1 MNGSQHPLALAL
13 TELPPAKP
21 QTRDDLGQFFTPD
34 WAAEALVERYFGDLS
49 SADRVI
55 EPTCG
60 RGAFLRA
67 IPREVPA
74 LGVEIDER
82 LAREAVRMSGRPVVV
97 GDFRA
102 VDLPW
107 TPTAMIGNPP
117 FQLRTIEGILE
128 RAHDLLPEDGR
139 VGLILP
145 CYVFQTPA
153 TVERIAARWSM
164 RQDMIPRTLFQG
176 GGLLSK
182 PLCFALLH
190 KGRTRGMVG
199 FALYHEAAA
208 VARLQARYR
217 ALLAEGEGSVWAA
230 VTRAALEALGGRAT
244 LAALY
249 REIEGARPTANRWW
263 REKVRQQLQRLAV
276 RVDAGTWA
284 LPEAA

>member
-1 MNGSQHPLALAL
+1 MIQF
-13 TELPPAKP
+13 ELNSLPAGP
-21 QTRDDLGQFFTPD
+21 APVVEPDDRMLGQWMTPD
-34 WAAEALVERYFGDLS
+34 WAAEELTKRYFGDLTG
-49 SADRVI
+49 ADRVI

-67 IPREVPA
+67 IPRDVPA

-82 LAREAVRMSGRPVVV
+82 LARAAVSLSGRPVVV

-107 TPTAMIGNPP
+107 TPTAIVGNPP
-117 FQLRTIEGILE
+117 FQMRVIEGVLA
-128 RAHDLLPEDGR
+128 RAFDLLPEDGR
-139 VGLILP
+139 CGLILP
-145 CYVFQTPA
+145 CYTLQTPG
-153 TVERIAARWSM
+153 TIERLAARWSI
-164 RQDMIPRTLFQG
+164 RQDMIPRTLFPR
-176 GGLLSK
+176 LSM

-190 KGRTRGMVG
+190 KGRTRGLVG

-217 ALLAEGEGSVWAA
+217 KMLDKGEGATWAA
-230 VTRAALEALGGRAT
+230 VTRAALEALGGSAT

-249 REIEGARPTANRWW
+249 REIEGKRPTDNRWW
-263 REKVRQQLQRLAV
+263 REKVRQQVQRIAV

-284 LPEAA
+284 LQVAA

>member
-1 MNGSQHPLALAL
+1 M
-13 TELPPAKP
+13 
-21 QTRDDLGQFFTPD
+21 TPD
-34 WAAEALVERYFGDLS
+34 WAAEALVERYFGDLTG
-49 SADRVI
+49 ADRVI

-67 IPREVPA
+67 IPRDVPA

-82 LAREAVRMSGRPVVV
+82 LARAAVRLSGRPVVV

-117 FQLRTIEGILE
+117 FQLRVIEGILA
-128 RAHDLLPEDGR
+128 RAFDLLPEDGR
-139 VGLILP
+139 CGLILP
-145 CYVFQTPA
+145 CYTLQTPG
-153 TVERIAARWSM
+153 TIERLAARWSM
-164 RQDMIPRTLFQG
+164 QQEMIPRKLFPS
-176 GGLLSK
+176 LSK
-182 PLCFALLH
+182 PLCFALLT
-190 KGRTRGMVG
+190 KGTKRGLVG

-208 VARLQARYR
+208 VARLRARYR
-217 ALLAEGEGSVWAA
+217 TLLAEGEGSTWAA

-249 REIEGARPTANRWW
+249 REVEGARPTDNRWW
-263 REKVRQQLQRLAV
+263 REKVRQQLQRIAV
-276 RVDAGTWA
+276 RVDAGTWS

>member
-1 MNGSQHPLALAL
+1 M
-13 TELPPAKP
+13 
-21 QTRDDLGQFFTPD
+21 TPD
-34 WAAEALVERYFGDLS
+34 WAAEALVERYFGDLN

-67 IPREVPA
+67 LPRDVPA
-74 LGVEIDER
+74 LGVEIDDR
-82 LAREAVRMSGRPVVV
+82 LAREAVRLSGRPVVV

-107 TPTAMIGNPP
+107 TPTAMVGNPP
-117 FQLRTIEGILE
+117 FQLSAIEGILA
-128 RAHDLLPEDGR
+128 RAFDLLPEDGR
-139 VGLILP
+139 CGLILP
-145 CYVFQTPA
+145 CYILQTPG
-153 TVERIAARWSM
+153 TIERLGARWSIQ
-164 RQDMIPRTLFQG
+164 QDMIPRNLFPR
-176 GGLLSK
+176 LSK

-190 KGRTRGMVG
+190 KGRTRGLVG

-208 VARLQARYR
+208 VARLQKRYR

-249 REIEGARPTANRWW
+249 REIEGHRPTENRWW
-263 REKVRQQLQRLAV
+263 REKVRQQLQRFAV
-276 RVDAGTWA
+276 RVDQGTWA
-284 LPEAA
+284 IAPVAA